1 MAHPV
6 ETDWEAEYNVRLRH
20 PDRQDVYEQCLEAS
34 AAAYRTLASERD
46 VRYGAGD
53 RARIDY
59 FPARRVAHGMR
70 AAAVAFFHGGYW
82 HSHDRSEFALIA
94 EPFVHAG
101 VAVALVGYDLAPAN
115 PVRAI
120 VAQARL
126 ACRWLRAHATE
137 LRFDPHALLAAGHSA
152 GAHLAACVLTDP
164 DHVVRG
170 GLLVSGIFDLEPLC
184 RTSFARRLGLTP
196 AEARDLS
203 PLRHAFPPRGDVL
216 VVVGEQE
223 SAQFVYQSRRFAQA
237 WAATRRSSQLAV
249 VPELHH
255 YSIVLAL
262 GRKESRLARMA
273 VEWARAVT
281 RRASGTRPRGNA

>member
-1 MAHPV
+1 MAQPA
-6 ETDWEAEYNVRLRH
+6 EGDWEAEYNVRLRH
-20 PDRQDVYEQCLEAS
+20 PDRHDFHEQCLEAS
-34 AAAYRTLASERD
+34 AAAYRTLACERD
-46 VRYGAGD
+46 LRYGAGD

-59 FPARRVAHGMR
+59 FPARCAHGTR
-70 AAAVAFFHGGYW
+70 TAAVAFFHGGYW
-82 HSHDRSEFALIA
+82 HSHDRSEFASIA
-94 EPFVHAG
+94 APFVHAG
-101 VAVALVGYDLAPAN
+101 VAFALVGYDLAPAN

-126 ACRWLRAHATE
+126 ACRWLCAHADE
-137 LRFDPHALLAAGHSA
+137 LGFDPHGLLAAGHSA
-152 GAHLAACVLTDP
+152 GAHLAACALTDP

-184 RTSFARRLGLTP
+184 RTSFARTLDLTP
-196 AEARDLS
+196 AEARDVS
-203 PLRHAFPPRGDVL
+203 PLRHPFPPKGDVL

-223 SAQFVYQSRRFAQA
+223 SAQFIYQSRRFAQA

-262 GRKESRLARMA
+262 GQKESALARMA
-273 VEWARAVT
+273 VEWAHAVT
-281 RRASGTRPRGNA
+281 RRPAVRARGNA